1 MLATHLQ
8 GTAFKAKQTHC
19 YFKLHAYAVL
29 LGESLQGDQQR
40 DEDFSLT
47 ARETH
52 ILPLTLNKHVFFF
65 SCLELS
71 SHHHALLAISKP

>member
-19 YFKLHAYAVL
+19 YFKLHAYTVL
-29 LGESLQGDQQR
+29 LGESWQGDRQR

-52 ILPLTLNKHVFFF
+52 ILPLTLNEHVFFVF
-65 SCLELS
+65 FFFLPGTVFPLPCFAGS
-71 SHHHALLAISKP
+71 

>member
-29 LGESLQGDQQR
+29 LGESWQGDQQR